1 ARRQRRLLVR
11 SPPRGPFEP
20 RRPAPQASLAG
31 SPPRPRSRAPWPLAV
46 PCRRAAA
53 GRFHLPP
60 LVPQSPGEERPPPR
74 RLPDGPPPAR
84 LDRTARGIVPANMSR
99 EDEGL
104 GQLFAG
110 RQARRLLLRL
120 GREPAGLRPELAE
133 DVLDAG
139 EVRLR
144 LDELVLCLAP
154 PPLMATDAGDLLE

>member
-1 ARRQRRLLVR
+1 MGLASPTLRLRALAQLPGDPGGRLLRRLERPHCPVR
-11 SPPRGPFEP
+11 LRPFVV
-20 RRPAPQASLAG
+20 S
-31 SPPRPRSRAPWPLAV
+31 SRA
-46 PCRRAAA
+46 
-53 GRFHLPP
+53 
-60 LVPQSPGEERPPPR
+60 
-74 RLPDGPPPAR
+74 RLG
-84 LDRTARGIVPANMSR
+84 RTARGIVPANMSR

-154 PPLMATDAGDLLE
+154 PPLMATDAGDLLEQRAALLGAKG